1 MHLFR
6 SLAVA
11 AVGLSGAAAVAAPLN
26 LALEGSLVAYNSN
39 GVTMYDAGS
48 QTLSITATPLGFLRP
63 GGAPSQ
69 VLPATAL
76 GTRTIEVFATV
87 DNAGV
92 LHDGTFRLTGRV
104 DADGNGS
111 LESDGVLL
119 TGDVVEFG
127 WIDSP
132 TPTDQ
137 FEIVV
142 RITGG
147 ALAGHYSSGS
157 VGMVINSE
165 NSDFAGSF
173 ASSFS
178 GGAKG
183 NIGGVP
189 APVCVDKD
197 NAPEIAI
204 DVQKKTQT
212 LRADFNGDKRVDAY
226 DVICYTLANL
236 CRSSKADFDRNG
248 RVDCVDLALFLLA
261 WAEESCGTSSD
272 WDQYKLVFDASDEC
286 SDVTICAWIK
296 VGNCYLPV
304 NVESGTVVNVKRH
317 SSNSWYKEKGELFI
331 KTKQEVKLVVKATDA
346 SGNET
351 YAYGHIAN

>member
-1 MHLFR
+1 
-6 SLAVA
+6 
-11 AVGLSGAAAVAAPLN
+11 
-26 LALEGSLVAYNSN
+26 ALEGSLVAYNSN

-183 NIGGVP
+183 NIG
-189 APVCVDKD
+189 
-197 NAPEIAI
+197 
-204 DVQKKTQT
+204 
-212 LRADFNGDKRVDAY
+212 
-226 DVICYTLANL
+226 
-236 CRSSKADFDRNG
+236 
-248 RVDCVDLALFLLA
+248 
-261 WAEESCGTSSD
+261 
-272 WDQYKLVFDASDEC
+272 
-286 SDVTICAWIK
+286 
-296 VGNCYLPV
+296 
-304 NVESGTVVNVKRH
+304 
-317 SSNSWYKEKGELFI
+317 
-331 KTKQEVKLVVKATDA
+331 
-346 SGNET
+346 
-351 YAYGHIAN
+351 